1 MCLPPGE
8 VYVLHAHCILIIK
21 QRFTQK
27 RRVLFSRARRRLP
40 ELARGSHT
48 APRLSPPCVPH
59 ARGGKDESLSP
70 RNPPRC
76 LTPTRCSAEPP
87 AELSP
92 AELRMSRAEEAA
104 WGRAGG
110 SEASR
115 WGGGRPPGCPRSP
128 SFISR
133 VLGITS
139 ASGGVRAAVGS
150 DRRTARVRTR
160 LLSKPVPHRHRL
172 CTPRSG
178 ASAGLAPGEGVEVEC
193 REGHGLPRG
202 AGGHREGRRGRPSEA
217 AAQRVPVTVML
228 WDRAQHGLRRVT
240 ITGER

>member
-115 WGGGRPPGCPRSP
+115 WGGGRPPGCPRALCHSSAASSASPLRPAGSELPSAPTAGPRESAPACCQSP
-128 SFISR
+128 SLTVTGFARLAR
-133 VLGITS
+133 VPPLGLPQERGWRSNAGRGTGFR
-139 ASGGVRAAVGS
+139 GGRGGAQRRSSRAAERGGRAEGACHGHAVGQS
-150 DRRTARVRTR
+150 PAR
-160 LLSKPVPHRHRL
+160 P
-172 CTPRSG
+172 
-178 ASAGLAPGEGVEVEC
+178 
-193 REGHGLPRG
+193 
-202 AGGHREGRRGRPSEA
+202 
-217 AAQRVPVTVML
+217 
-228 WDRAQHGLRRVT
+228 
-240 ITGER
+240 

>member
-8 VYVLHAHCILIIK
+8 VYVFHAHCILIIK

-150 DRRTARVRTR
+150 DRRTARVRTACCQSPSLTVTGFAR
-160 LLSKPVPHRHRL
+160 LARVPPL
-172 CTPRSG
+172 
-178 ASAGLAPGEGVEVEC
+178 
-193 REGHGLPRG
+193 GLPQERG
-202 AGGHREGRRGRPSEA
+202 WRSNAGRGTGFRGGRGGTE
-217 AAQRVPVTVML
+217 
-228 WDRAQHGLRRVT
+228 
-240 ITGER
+240 